1 MASKVKI
8 ILKTSLLNPSIDLK
22 NDSETKNVNRI
33 IKIVLNKYIH
43 LEFFLPIKTTKLI
56 LPVFLSDV

>member
-8 ILKTSLLNPSIDLK
+8 ILKLSLLNPSIDLK

-33 IKIVLNKYIH
+33 IKIVLKDPKKFKDI
-43 LEFFLPIKTTKLI
+43 
-56 LPVFLSDV
+56 